1 MTIEECYE
9 KIGGNFAEAKER
21 LINEKMINRFVGMFL
36 KDQSFAELKT
46 AMEAGDREEAFRGA
60 HTLKGV
66 CGNLSFTAL
75 FEKASELTESLRN
88 NDSEISEEAR
98 VLFENVEQAYRNTV
112 ETIQAYIG

>member
-46 AMEAGDREEAFRGA
+46 AMEAGDREAAFRGA

-66 CGNLSFTAL
+66 CQNLGFTSLYETAHEIT
-75 FEKASELTESLRN
+75 EKLRGRQTDGCGELMDRVTEEYER
-88 NDSEISEEAR
+88 
-98 VLFENVEQAYRNTV
+98 TV
-112 ETIQAYIG
+112 AAIKILDN

>member
-46 AMEAGDREEAFRGA
+46 AMEAGDREAAFRGA
-60 HTLKGV
+60 QTMNGV

-75 FEKASELTESLRN
+75 FEKASALTESLRN
-88 NDSEISEEAR
+88 NDSKISEEAR